1 MSEKQLILQTS
12 RSEKEGK
19 EMVQAWS
26 RCFPVVHG
34 QDHAGADIH
43 TAEHGEPYTTAGV
56 HSLKEVAGYGVPTG
70 SSQVPGAGSSQVPGS
85 LEKNTN
91 AGTVLL

>member
-1 MSEKQLILQTS
+1 
-12 RSEKEGK
+12 
-19 EMVQAWS
+19 MVQALS
-26 RCFPVVHG
+26 RYFPAVHG

-43 TAEHGEPYTTAGV
+43 TAEHGELYTTAGV

-70 SSQVPGAGSSQVPGS
+70 SSQVPGAGSSRVPGAV
-85 LEKNTN
+85 EKNTD